1 MKKHKTGIL
10 ATALA
15 FGLTAS
21 PAMAAVDLFDWA
33 FYVDGTAYE
42 SGGGYPGAPL
52 SAIAG
57 MNDSGFDWT
66 SGLGTLTW
74 STSVAGSHT
83 FLAFF
88 DLEID
93 EADNTYFNEYGA
105 AHGSTA
111 AGQSWEIDE
120 PGYLFG
126 DIYDNLLA
134 GSLDNSNG
142 VPVGLPDDVSFALGW
157 DFTLGVGE
165 TATIVLNLTNAAP
178 QAGFFLSQT
187 DPDSDES
194 VYFSSTLRTSGEPIP
209 EPATML
215 LMGTGLAG
223 LFGVGRKRMKK
234 A

>member
-1 MKKHKTGIL
+1 MKKHKTGML

-15 FGLTAS
+15 LGLTAS
-21 PAMAAVDLFDWA
+21 PALAAIDLFDWA
-33 FYVDGTAYE
+33 FYVDGTPYE
-42 SGGGYPGAPL
+42 LTEGDSMPTSGTL
-52 SAIAG
+52 V
-57 MNDSGFDWT
+57 D
-66 SGLGTLTW
+66 GLGTLTW
-74 STSVAGSHT
+74 STSGVGAHT

-93 EADNTYFNEYGA
+93 EAGNTYFNEYGA

-120 PGYLFG
+120 PGYVFG
-126 DIYDNLLA
+126 DIYGNLLA
-134 GSLDNSNG
+134 VSLDNSNG
-142 VPVGLPDDVSFALGW
+142 VPVSSPDDVSFALGW

-178 QAGFFLSQT
+178 QGGFYLSHT
-187 DPDSDES
+187 DPDSQES

-223 LFGVGRKRMKK
+223 LFGVSRKRMKK
-234 A
+234 G